1 MMATASI
8 EDLYGTVEIIVF
20 PQTYEKK
27 KHLLV
32 EGSKVFVKG
41 RAQTEDN
48 KAGKVICQDIIPFDR
63 IPCELWIRFA
73 NKEAYLAVEKK
84 LLQQVVSEDGT
95 DTICIYLEQEHQ
107 VKKLP
112 RSYGDE
118 CTKNWWLKVHW
129 KNMEKNLWRLKK
141 RVLKNS

>member
-1 MMATASI
+1 MMAIASI

-41 RAQTEDN
+41 RAQTEEN

-107 VKKLP
+107 VKNCQD
-112 RSYGDE
+112 RMRRMHED
-118 CTKNWWLKVHW
+118 WWLKVHW